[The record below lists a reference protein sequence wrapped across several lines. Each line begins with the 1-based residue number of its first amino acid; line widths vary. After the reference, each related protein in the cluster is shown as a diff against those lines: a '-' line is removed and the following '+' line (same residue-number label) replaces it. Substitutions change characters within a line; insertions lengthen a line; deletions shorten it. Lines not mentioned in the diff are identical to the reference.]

1 MRSQPE
7 RAGVFARV
15 QLPQDQ
21 TGRQPLLS
29 DRCATSHRNNEI
41 TGRQP
46 LLQSSRN
53 ALQRESRNFESR
65 YPDVPRDNR
74 RYKGNYHDQETET
87 SRGARYGGSRY
98 GSGPYDC
105 KEELTWWEKPKAR
118 DGVMVRAPTQ
128 VRNESAGYGDAFPYE
143 KPSNENNILIKDDQN
158 HRSRDK
164 ERSGGK
170 HYKQKLASTIVS
182 ASIQP
187 PMEDNVTIMT
197 KSSARSL
204 TYSPHASEEALGN

>member
-1 MRSQPE
+1 MTHDKGYCPTLESNMRSQPK

-87 SRGARYGGSRY
+87 SRFHNMSDNNRY
-98 GSGPYDC
+98 GSHSDRIIRG
-105 KEELTWWEKPKAR
+105 
-118 DGVMVRAPTQ
+118 
-128 VRNESAGYGDAFPYE
+128 
-143 KPSNENNILIKDDQN
+143 
-158 HRSRDK
+158 
-164 ERSGGK
+164 
-170 HYKQKLASTIVS
+170 
-182 ASIQP
+182 
-187 PMEDNVTIMT
+187 
-197 KSSARSL
+197 
-204 TYSPHASEEALGN
+204 